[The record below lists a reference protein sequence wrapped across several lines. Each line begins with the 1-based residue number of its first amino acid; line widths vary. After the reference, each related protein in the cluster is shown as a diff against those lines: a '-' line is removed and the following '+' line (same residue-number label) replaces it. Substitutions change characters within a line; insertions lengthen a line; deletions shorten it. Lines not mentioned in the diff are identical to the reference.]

1 MAQMA
6 KRMRGTSSPF
16 VLLLFLAFADEGS
29 CLYQHVKAQASATT
43 TTQVLSMAPW
53 GQLVLSMLL
62 CEYVADVQPVMGRAG
77 DVLPYPRGCAVG
89 GKHVSLMAPWSMQ
102 LRGGGKVATSKRRQ
116 TAGNAW
122 EALGDDDDEV
132 GGKRR
137 LTSAQLQSRLKRARQ
152 KQKEREAIDLDDPRF
167 NQQNGRFLD
176 QQLGNEISSEEIPDP
191 DAPIDLSAMP
201 HMPWE
206 QPHDADAPNSRR
218 PDGSK
223 TSWERPRGALSDSGA
238 DDADNIFHRDDD
250 EPYHKRTL
258 PAREDA
264 SDKMTGNLLADAEV
278 LEQVLSLLAL
288 LVHKYMLYWY
298 KSTNTDAGAA
308 RHRGR
313 AMELVKRLARAPHP
327 HVNSQRVAAVLAR
340 AG

>member
-1 MAQMA
+1 
-6 KRMRGTSSPF
+6 
-16 VLLLFLAFADEGS
+16 
-29 CLYQHVKAQASATT
+29 
-43 TTQVLSMAPW
+43 
-53 GQLVLSMLL
+53 ML
-62 CEYVADVQPVMGRAG
+62 PS
-77 DVLPYPRGCAVG
+77 PRGCAVG

-167 NQQNGRFLD
+167 NQHEGRLLD
-176 QQLGNEISSEEIPDP
+176 EQLGNEISSEEIPDP

-298 KSTNTDAGAA
+298 KITCFTGTKVHILTQKQRAIEGVRWNSSSDWLEPHTHMAA
-308 RHRGR
+308 LSESLPYWR
-313 AMELVKRLARAPHP
+313 ALDKATQVLSSLALLDLLVQNYKY
-327 HVNSQRVAAVLAR
+327 
-340 AG
+340 